1 MLSSVYLF
9 FNYPFSFE
17 LFFKNK
23 SKIESQDL
31 NHNFIFRKIHTERYL
46 FISYYLKRKMKNSNK
61 KALEA
66 EQTSSN
72 SFFYLVSFV
81 LVLAVALL
89 VSIRQDVPEFAVEQ
103 NNHHSIYEKNFF
115 QNEALNSLK
124 EIIRSIK
131 FSIIADVTGVLGAGE
146 TKPVGDDHR
155 VIQTVNTHL

>member
-1 MLSSVYLF
+1 MIRDEYK
-9 FNYPFSFE
+9 YDI
-17 LFFKNK
+17 K
-23 SKIESQDL
+23 
-31 NHNFIFRKIHTERYL
+31 Y
-46 FISYYLKRKMKNSNK
+46 
-61 KALEA
+61 
-66 EQTSSN
+66 
-72 SFFYLVSFV
+72 
-81 LVLAVALL
+81 VALL
-89 VSIRQDVPEFAVEQ
+89 VSIHPDVPEFAVEQ